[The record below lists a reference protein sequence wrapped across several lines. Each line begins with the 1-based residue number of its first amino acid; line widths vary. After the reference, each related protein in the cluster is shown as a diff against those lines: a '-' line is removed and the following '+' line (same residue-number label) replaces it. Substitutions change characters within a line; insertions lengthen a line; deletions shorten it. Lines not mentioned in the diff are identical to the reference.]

1 MVEASAF
8 NNGCKRVSTLKGTMG
23 CTLKGAE
30 FKACFS
36 VFFFVFLFVFFFFL
50 FFVFFFKVQI
60 QREVGNREKRSDHG
74 SRNRVVG
81 PRFEWF
87 PAFLA

>member
-1 MVEASAF
+1 MVVEASAF
-8 NNGCKRVSTLKGTMG
+8 NNGYKHVNTLKE
-23 CTLKGAE
+23 AE

-36 VFFFVFLFVFFFFL
+36 VFFFVF
-50 FFVFFFKVQI
+50 FFVFVFVFFKVQI

-74 SRNRVVG
+74 SQNHAVG
-81 PRFEWF
+81 PQFEWF